1 MGLSLLQESKPVAFA
16 SRALTSAERNCAQ
29 IEKLL
34 AVVFAADKFEQHIYG
49 STATVKNDHRPLEVI
64 WKKPMQTPPQRMLL
78 RLQKY
83 DLNSWVQERRA
94 RVHCGHAQQSILKPE
109 QVGPKAAT
117 QTEPNGR
124 TTPRIMR
131 KFATTSQRW
140 ILQRICRWQATV

>member
-64 WKKPMQTPPQRMLL
+64 WKKPMQTSPQRMLL

-83 DLNSWVQERRA
+83 DLNSLPPHRNGGSYRGYAGGKRLSRGHSPRNGQE
-94 RVHCGHAQQSILKPE
+94 Q
-109 QVGPKAAT
+109 
-117 QTEPNGR
+117 
-124 TTPRIMR
+124 
-131 KFATTSQRW
+131 
-140 ILQRICRWQATV
+140 